1 MQRRAKARK
10 PRNPPRRGSESS
22 RLNTL
27 NTDRSGARLKSLDVS
42 LRRRSEKSSMRYGQ
56 QLKRGGSSKGR
67 RLIKN
72 ETGQTPLRVNLA
84 PSGRKSIR
92 RGLWAWKPCKL
103 PRRSRHSNRSET
115 GQTPLRVTLPP
126 SKRNSTQP
134 ESQPPKPPNPPPQRP
149 STHSP
154 SH

>member
-27 NTDRSGARLKSLDVS
+27 NTDRSGERLKSLDVR
-42 LRRRSEKSSMRYGQ
+42 LPRRSEKSSMRYGQ
-56 QLKRGGSSKGR
+56 QLKRRGSSKGR

-103 PRRSRHSNRSET
+103 LCKLPRRSRHSNRSET

-126 SKRNSTQP
+126 SKRNS
-134 ESQPPKPPNPPPQRP
+134 
-149 STHSP
+149 
-154 SH
+154 